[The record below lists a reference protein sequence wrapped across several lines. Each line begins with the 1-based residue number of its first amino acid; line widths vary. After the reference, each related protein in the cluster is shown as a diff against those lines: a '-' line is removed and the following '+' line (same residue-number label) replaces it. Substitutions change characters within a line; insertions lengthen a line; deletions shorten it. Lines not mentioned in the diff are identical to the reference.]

1 MSTRHGGVRSPFLSH
16 ASRSSACSSISE
28 YASDAHVLR
37 GACMRRMFILAAALL
52 AAASAYAHHS
62 FAATYME
69 NDSVT
74 IEGDLVTFELRN
86 PHSFVNVM
94 VQDKSGTMV
103 RYLVEWG
110 STTQLAGKISRDTLK
125 AGDHIV
131 ITGNPA
137 RNPDDHRVRL

>member
-1 MSTRHGGVRSPFLSH
+1 MKRAVIPWLT
-16 ASRSSACSSISE
+16 
-28 YASDAHVLR
+28 VLALVV
-37 GACMRRMFILAAALL
+37 GARAN
-52 AAASAYAHHS
+52 AHHS
-62 FAATYME
+62 FAATYLE
-69 NDSVT
+69 GQSVT

-94 VQDKSGTMV
+94 VKDASGQMV

-110 STTQLAGKISRDTLK
+110 STTQLQGKISRDTLK

-137 RNPDDHRVRL
+137 RNPDDHRVRLVTLRRPKDGWSWGLAADEVITR

>member
-1 MSTRHGGVRSPFLSH
+1 
-16 ASRSSACSSISE
+16 
-28 YASDAHVLR
+28 
-37 GACMRRMFILAAALL
+37 MRRMVILAAALL
-52 AAASAYAHHS
+52 AAVNAYAHHS
-62 FAATYME
+62 FAATYIE

-74 IEGDLVTFELRN
+74 VEGDLVTIELRN

-125 AGDHIV
+125 AGDHII

-137 RNPDDHRVRL
+137 RNPEDHRVRLVTLRRPKDGWSWGLAADEKLDR